1 MKKFMKIMGI
11 AALMTGMTTGA
22 MAQEQTQETEKPG
35 FFKQAFRDMKESAK
49 RQREIDK
56 ANFKAQKMETKAFY
70 QEQKRLSNP
79 KVRSAAEKQRM
90 ERQLAEAWLVREDV
104 PPDGRG
110 AAFYAHALRLLA
122 KRGDQPRMRR
132 MEEQIRETA
141 SVFAMDMLILKFIQG
156 FPVVGI
162 LGGIAN
168 PIYYNRVLRYVQLK
182 YRKRY
187 LLKQTDSLGVKEMR
201 EESL

>member
-70 QEQKRLSNP
+70 QEQ
-79 KVRSAAEKQRM
+79 EYQKQI
-90 ERQLAEAWLVREDV
+90 AEAKARQE
-104 PPDGRG
+104 
-110 AAFYAHALRLLA
+110 AAQKRIDEA
-122 KRGDQPRMRR
+122 KGN
-132 MEEQIRETA
+132 
-141 SVFAMDMLILKFIQG
+141 K
-156 FPVVGI
+156 
-162 LGGIAN
+162 
-168 PIYYNRVLRYVQLK
+168 
-182 YRKRY
+182 
-187 LLKQTDSLGVKEMR
+187 
-201 EESL
+201 